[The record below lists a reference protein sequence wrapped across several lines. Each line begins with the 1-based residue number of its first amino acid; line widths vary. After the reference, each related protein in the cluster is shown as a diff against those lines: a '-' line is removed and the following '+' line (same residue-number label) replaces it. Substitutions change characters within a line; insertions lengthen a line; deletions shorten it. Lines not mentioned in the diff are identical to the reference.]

1 MIHTLFI
8 SFSSTVRENSGYARE
23 GQAWFDSTA
32 GALNHNCHFFIKGYL
47 SEIDK

>member
-1 MIHTLFI
+1 MRYLV

-32 GALNHNCHFFIKGYL
+32 GAFDFFFHFWLNMKKATRL
-47 SEIDK
+47 R